1 MEASDSLEPH
11 ISQRDRF
18 SLFHLL
24 IRNLDNLCSF
34 RFNSIL
40 HVFKPKG
47 WLIDEQFYCSGSLV
61 GIYGTPDS
69 DRPYTDGLVELT

>member
-1 MEASDSLEPH
+1 METSDGLESH
-11 ISQRDRF
+11 ISQRDRL

-24 IRNLDNLCSF
+24 VRKLNNLCSF
-34 RFNSIL
+34 RFDSIL
-40 HVFKPKG
+40 HVFEPKG